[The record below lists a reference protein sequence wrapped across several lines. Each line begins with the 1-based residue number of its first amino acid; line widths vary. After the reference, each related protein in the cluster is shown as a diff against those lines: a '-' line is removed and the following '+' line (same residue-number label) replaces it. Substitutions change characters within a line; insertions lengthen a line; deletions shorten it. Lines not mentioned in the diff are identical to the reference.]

1 MATLKSL
8 VDETTNIKNELKSC
22 HSNLKNNLINKG
34 VSISSGDKLSTLVNK
49 TNELGVKINKQS
61 GELVLNN
68 TNSSYDIAISKID
81 LNKSVCFGVQY
92 DSNSYNAVHRE
103 CLTSFKNNT
112 TLNISRN
119 STSVASS
126 AKYYWEVLEFQS
138 GVKKVYNFTTPQ
150 FTSVATPMKYSHNL
164 NLSNPE
170 KCLVYYSY
178 KTRVS
183 TSVYCCSMV
192 NLTKNDITIKSTN
205 LEGTTLNVFIVE
217 LN

>member
-81 LNKSVCFGVQY
+81 LNKSVSVGVQY
-92 DSNSYNAVHRE
+92 DSNSYNALDRE
-103 CLTSFKNNT
+103 
-112 TLNISRN
+112 
-119 STSVASS
+119 
-126 AKYYWEVLEFQS
+126 
-138 GVKKVYNFTTPQ
+138 
-150 FTSVATPMKYSHNL
+150 
-164 NLSNPE
+164 
-170 KCLVYYSY
+170 
-178 KTRVS
+178 
-183 TSVYCCSMV
+183 
-192 NLTKNDITIKSTN
+192 
-205 LEGTTLNVFIVE
+205 
-217 LN
+217 